1 MRHMAGVPI
10 EIVED
15 VLPGVET
22 VDSDLI
28 VRNNFET
35 PWLRIVATR
44 CPAREVQYFF
54 DDEA

>member
-1 MRHMAGVPI
+1 MTGVPI

-28 VRNNFET
+28 VRNNLET
-35 PWLRIVATR
+35 PRLRIVATR
-44 CPAREVQYFF
+44 RPAREVQYFF